1 MRQLTP
7 AYSPWDERL
16 SHTCGRPRQMVG
28 PFAQGTSIPAEA
40 ESAWISAIA
49 PASAMGSRGSVFP
62 ECRGTFFFGD
72 LYGACL
78 SRLVLD
84 GKRMQRPAGDH
95 DHMVRLVPAL

>member
-1 MRQLTP
+1 MRGSATRVGGHARWYDRSPRAP
-7 AYSPWDERL
+7 AYP
-16 SHTCGRPRQMVG
+16 PRR
-28 PFAQGTSIPAEA
+28 